1 KVTVFLFITTR
12 HDAGAIEVVVA
23 ISPKILIRQALSHL
37 FDIVMPNRIN
47 LVELTMT
54 QPNQTQYHLEL
65 ILAIYNLIPY

>member
-1 KVTVFLFITTR
+1 TR
-12 HDAGAIEVVVA
+12 HDADAIEVVVA
-23 ISPKILIRQALSHL
+23 ISPKILIQQALSHL

-65 ILAIYNLIPY
+65 ILAIYNLIPYNKKIT